1 MRSPSIIIP
10 IGDGSAPIDAGL
22 WAVTQSSQD
31 PAVVVFPP
39 ILKLKWP
46 PEPPNRGTNSGPGMT
61 VLTPV
66 IANND
71 ITISARVFSVFGTIQ
86 ARAVS
91 AVPPNNVSQV
101 SLVYLGPPH
110 QAGCVP
116 LFWSVNN
123 GGGTPEAFIPPWDGD
138 YRVFNDSSCVTLA
151 GQRFSGEA
159 FEVPAGAT
167 RFFFQQA
174 RL

>member
-1 MRSPSIIIP
+1 MVNPTIVLP
-10 IGDGSAPIDAGL
+10 VGLGSAPIGAGL
-22 WAVTQSSQD
+22 WAVSQSNQD
-31 PAVVVFPP
+31 PAVLAPFPP
-39 ILKLKWP
+39 VLVLSWP

-61 VLTPV
+61 VLTPT
-66 IANND
+66 ITGN

-116 LFWSVNN
+116 LFWQVNN
-123 GGGTPEAFIPPWDGD
+123 GGGAPEAFIPPWDGD
-138 YRVFNDSSCVTLA
+138 YRVFNDASCATLA